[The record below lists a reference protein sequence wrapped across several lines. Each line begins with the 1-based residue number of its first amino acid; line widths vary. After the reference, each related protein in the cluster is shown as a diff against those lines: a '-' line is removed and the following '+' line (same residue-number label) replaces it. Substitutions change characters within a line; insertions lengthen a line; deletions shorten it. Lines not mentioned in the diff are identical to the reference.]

1 MTMSHP
7 NVYMENTEC
16 KQKLQHDDIGM
27 SSKNLLEDW
36 LKLCDAVT
44 YFNYGSQ
51 SILAMNLFK
60 DFKLV
65 FTQKQMAHKFNIN
78 RKYKSKTL
86 SELTKKN

>member
-1 MTMSHP
+1 
-7 NVYMENTEC
+7 
-16 KQKLQHDDIGM
+16 M

-36 LKLCDAVT
+36 LKLYDAIT

-86 SELTKKN
+86 SELTKNLICGF

>member
-1 MTMSHP
+1 
-7 NVYMENTEC
+7 
-16 KQKLQHDDIGM
+16 M

-36 LKLCDAVT
+36 LKLCDAIT

-65 FTQKQMAHKFNIN
+65 FTQKQIAHKFNIN

-86 SELTKKN
+86 SELTNKINLWFLRVYLIFNSFSIPFFTI